1 MISFQASHF
10 FKPYHVATGCKC
22 RKTIAFNI
30 QEALKFIGIESQ
42 SAGKKLKEWLK
53 KNKKMAVR
61 INKCVSRWERR
72 GHQQRDVAI

>member
-42 SAGKKLKEWLK
+42 SAGKKLKE
-53 KNKKMAVR
+53 
-61 INKCVSRWERR
+61 
-72 GHQQRDVAI
+72 

>member
-10 FKPYHVATGCKC
+10 FKPYHVAIGCKC

-42 SAGKKLKEWLK
+42 SAGKKLKE
-53 KNKKMAVR
+53 
-61 INKCVSRWERR
+61 
-72 GHQQRDVAI
+72 